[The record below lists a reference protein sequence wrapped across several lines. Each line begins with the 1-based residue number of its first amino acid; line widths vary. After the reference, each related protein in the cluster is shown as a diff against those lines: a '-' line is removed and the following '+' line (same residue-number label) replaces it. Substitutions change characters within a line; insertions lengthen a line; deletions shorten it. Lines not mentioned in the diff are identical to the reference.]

1 MYSETIKVFFI
12 SLGIVWILYLLLQI
26 VTKKASEIHMS
37 EEMPEIA
44 QESIVYNNELSEKTT
59 DLSDLNYNLSLENDQ
74 ENPIAEIDK
83 LIKDEYAT
91 TLDSLKNNSILEN
104 PQSSTTFEP
113 SSSSSSLPPPVDYAI
128 WKKN

>member
-1 MYSETIKVFFI
+1 
-12 SLGIVWILYLLLQI
+12 
-26 VTKKASEIHMS
+26 MS